1 VAREL
6 QARSAPVSVAETYW
20 VQIRSV
26 ARASQNR
33 ASRAQDSRDRDL
45 QVQDLQDRDLLVLV
59 RLKIR
64 KTLPVRLRCQPS
76 N

>member
-45 QVQDLQDRDLLVLV
+45 QVQDLQVPDSLVLV
-59 RLKIR
+59 HLKIR
-64 KTLPVRLRCQPS
+64 KIPLVRLRCQPS

>member
-1 VAREL
+1 MARER
-6 QARSAPVSVAETYW
+6 QARSGRVSVAETYW

-26 ARASQNR
+26 ARASPNR
-33 ASRAQDSRDRDL
+33 ASRAQGSRDRDL

-59 RLKIR
+59 HLKIR
-64 KTLPVRLRCQPS
+64 KILPARLRCQPS

>member
-1 VAREL
+1 
-6 QARSAPVSVAETYW
+6 VSVAETYW

-26 ARASQNR
+26 ARASPNR
-33 ASRAQDSRDRDL
+33 ASRAQDSKDRDL
-45 QVQDLQDRDLLVLV
+45 QDLDSLVLV

-64 KTLPVRLRCQPS
+64 KILPVRLRCQPS